1 MIPYNPILL
10 MRYNCHIN
18 VEICCSIKFAKYLYK
33 YIYIKGMI
41 EHLSLLSLRIMG
53 KKVINEIK
61 QYRDSR
67 MITAIE
73 AVHRLYAFK
82 LYSMSPPGLQM
93 LVHLEGMYMLAYK
106 STANLNNV
114 VRSEKSQRSM
124 LTEYFKVN
132 N

>member
-1 MIPYNPILL
+1 MSRFVAVSSLL
-10 MRYNCHIN
+10 SMSTN
-18 VEICCSIKFAKYLYK
+18 
-33 YIYIKGMI
+33 IYIKGMI

-82 LYSMSPPGLQM
+82 LYSMSPPVLQM
-93 LVHLEGMYMLAYK
+93 
-106 STANLNNV
+106 
-114 VRSEKSQRSM
+114 
-124 LTEYFKVN
+124 
-132 N
+132 